1 MENRTVYAL
10 GFFDGVHVGHQE
22 LLRQCRRLADR
33 MGCRPGAVTFD
44 RHPGALMGGSPKL
57 LNTVDDR
64 VRLLRQAGMEVI
76 RVLPFDEA
84 LMATPWQ
91 EFFRLLVTDLG
102 AAGLVCGDDYRFGS
116 RGEGNA
122 KLLQQACEE
131 QGIPCVVVAEKR
143 IDGVR
148 VSSTHIRN
156 LIEQGEMESAVRFL
170 GHPHV
175 LTGQVVPG
183 KQLGRTLGIP
193 TANLRLP
200 EGVVCPR
207 FGVYACKAVV
217 DGVEYP
223 AVTNVGVRPT
233 VSGEGVTIEPWLLDF
248 EGDLYGRMVTL
259 RFYAFLRPERKF
271 ASLEELQAEIRKNGE
286 ETRKFFGKK

>member
-22 LLRQCRRLADR
+22 LLRQSRQLAKRL
-33 MGCRPGAVTFD
+33 GCRAGAVTFD

-91 EFFRLLVTDLG
+91 EFFRFLVTDLS

-122 KLLQQACEE
+122 ALLKAACESR
-131 QGIPCVVVAEKR
+131 GIPCVVVAEKR

-156 LIEQGEMESAVRFL
+156 LIEAGEMETAVRFL

-175 LTGQVVPG
+175 LSGTVVEG
-183 KQLGRTLGIP
+183 KHLGRTLGIP
-193 TANLRLP
+193 TANLCLP

-207 FGVYACKAVV
+207 YGVYACKALV
-217 DGVEYP
+217 DGQEYL

-233 VSGEGVTIEPWLLDF
+233 VSGEGVTVEPWLLDYS
-248 EGDLYGRMVTL
+248 GDLYGKELAL

-271 ASLEELQAEIRKNGE
+271 ASLEELQAEIRKNAE
-286 ETRKFFGKK
+286 QTRKMLG